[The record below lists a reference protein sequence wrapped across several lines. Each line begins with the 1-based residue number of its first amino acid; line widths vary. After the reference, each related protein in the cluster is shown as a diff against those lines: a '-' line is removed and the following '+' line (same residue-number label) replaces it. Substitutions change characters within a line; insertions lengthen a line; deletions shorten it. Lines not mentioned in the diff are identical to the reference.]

1 MKTKSYKNT
10 DLDKK
15 WLLLDAR
22 DETLGR
28 LSSKIASILMGKNKA
43 QYTPHND
50 LGDYVVVVNA
60 EKIRVTGNKDTQKK
74 YYKHTGYPGGL
85 KSSTFSE
92 IIEKNPENA
101 ILKAVKGMLPKNKLS
116 SSMISKLKVYEG
128 DNHPHAG
135 QNPIKI
141 EL

>member
-22 DETLGR
+22 NETLGR

-60 EKIRVTGNKDTQKK
+60 EKIRITGNKDIQKK
-74 YYKHTGYPGGL
+74 YYKHSGYPGGL

-92 IIEKNPENA
+92 IIEKNPENL

-128 DNHPHAG
+128 DDHPHAG

>member
-1 MKTKSYKNT
+1 MRTKSYKNT

-60 EKIRVTGNKDTQKK
+60 EKIRVTGNKDIQKK

-92 IIEKNPENA
+92 IIEKNPENL

>member
-1 MKTKSYKNT
+1 MKTKSYKST

-60 EKIRVTGNKDTQKK
+60 EKIRVTGNKDIQKK

-92 IIEKNPENA
+92 IIEKNPENL

>member
-1 MKTKSYKNT
+1 M
-10 DLDKK
+10 DKK

-60 EKIRVTGNKDTQKK
+60 EKIRVTGNKDIQKK

-92 IIEKNPENA
+92 IIEKNPENL

-116 SSMISKLKVYEG
+116 NSMISKLKVYEG